1 MLVSIE
7 SPYHNTDPAIIK
19 RNINYAI
26 LAMKDS
32 VKNHNE
38 IPYLSHLLLTQ
49 TVVNKEHVYVDDT
62 FTDPFG
68 IGRDNALELTHGLRK
83 RADKLVFYINFG
95 YSNGM
100 LAAKDLAIKYN
111 IPIEER
117 YLSDEIMKLV

>member
-7 SPYHNTDPAIIK
+7 SPYNNVDPMILK

-32 VKNHNE
+32 AKNYGE
-38 IPYLSHLLLTQ
+38 SPYLSHLLLTQ
-49 TVVNKEHVYVDDT
+49 TVNNKEHIYIDDNVV
-62 FTDPFG
+62 DPFG
-68 IGRDNALELTHGLRK
+68 IGREMALNITNEFRK
-83 RADKLVFYINFG
+83 RVDKIVFYVNFG

-100 LAAKDLAIKYN
+100 LFAKDFAIKNN

-117 YLSDEIMKLV
+117 YLSDEMMTAL

>member
-7 SPYHNTDPAIIK
+7 SPYHSTDPAIIK
-19 RNINYAI
+19 RNVNYAI

-32 VKNHNE
+32 AKNYGEN
-38 IPYLSHLLLTQ
+38 PYLSHLLLTQ

-62 FTDPFG
+62 FKDPYG
-68 IGRDNALELTHGLRK
+68 IGRDAAIELTNGIRK
-83 RADKLVFYINFG
+83 KCDKLVFYINFG

-100 LAAKDLAIKYN
+100 LQAKEFAIKNN

-117 YLSDEIMKLV
+117 YLHEVMMMLV